1 MDNEGIFLR
10 KMIKIVGE
18 ADTIIVNC
26 PLSIVN
32 YYRSNGTINWDL
44 LVNGQLSIV
53 HCPLSIVHC
62 PLLIARYSAS

>member
-1 MDNEGIFLR
+1 MDNVSMDNEGIFLR

-32 YYRSNGTINWDL
+32 YYRSNGTINWNLMLFLDEL
-44 LVNGQLSIV
+44 NIFYCVQIGIMV
-53 HCPLSIVHC
+53 EYIK
-62 PLLIARYSAS
+62 